1 MSLLQ
6 KMTGHQYK
14 DGPKFDKAIIAV
26 GSCENHGFHLPFG
39 TDTFVSSMLAEKV
52 AEQVDGLLVLPPVN
66 VGMSQHY
73 AHFPFSLT
81 LQPET
86 LIAVLKDILEST
98 VKNGIEKIFIMNGH
112 DGNIAPIEIAARAIK
127 LAHPNV
133 KIATLDAWWVTA
145 GKLLPADTFEVWNG
159 LGHAGEGETSIG
171 LALFPELIE
180 MEYAKGVVPNLP
192 EHVEIKWNF
201 AELTNTGATGDP
213 SKATVAKGQKM
224 VEVLVKEVVRFF
236 REMDDRDWKYSSK
249 ESALPQK

>member
-6 KMTGHQYK
+6 KMTGHQFK
-14 DGPKFDKAIIAV
+14 GGPKFDKAIIAV

-133 KIATLDAWWVTA
+133 RIATLDAWWVTA
-145 GKLLPADTFEVWNG
+145 GKLLPGDTFEVWNG

-224 VEVLVKEVVRFF
+224 VAVLVKEVVRFF
-236 REMDDRDWKYSSK
+236 REMDDKDWKYSSK